1 MNSPHFFGHLDG
13 VLRADNRVKETV
25 KAVNETIKMVKAVN
39 ETVKLVNE
47 GW

>member
-1 MNSPHFFGHLDG
+1 MNSPHFFGHLSR
-13 VLRADNRVKETV
+13 VLRADNRVKE
-25 KAVNETIKMVKAVN
+25 AMKAVN

>member
-1 MNSPHFFGHLDG
+1 MNSPHFFGHLGG
-13 VLRADNRVKETV
+13 VLRADNRVKE
-25 KAVNETIKMVKAVN
+25 AMKAVN